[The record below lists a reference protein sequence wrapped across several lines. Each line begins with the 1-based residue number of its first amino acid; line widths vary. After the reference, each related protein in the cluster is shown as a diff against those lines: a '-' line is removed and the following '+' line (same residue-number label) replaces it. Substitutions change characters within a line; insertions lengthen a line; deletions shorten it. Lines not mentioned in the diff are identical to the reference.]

1 MKRFLIAWF
10 LALSIT
16 ASGIARTGDS
26 VDLIINA
33 AESGDDES
41 QYFLAKLYE
50 TGAGDLEK
58 DNAKAAYWLKKASD
72 AGNLD
77 ARCEVAVRYLH
88 GIDGYPIDKAK
99 AFAMLQE
106 NAKQN
111 HPASLREMG
120 RLFDAGMAGFITQ
133 DERKAFNWF
142 MRAAEVDDSLAAVFL
157 GYYYEMG
164 KGGVKQDYAKAL
176 TWYQKGVSQLDPSAM
191 NNIGVMY
198 YHGKGVARDIK
209 EARRWWQIAAKFG
222 SKDAERNL
230 EIIQDAKEE

>member
-1 MKRFLIAWF
+1 MKRFFIAF
-10 LALSIT
+10 LVALSIV
-16 ASGIARTGDS
+16 ASCIVRAGDS

-33 AESGDDES
+33 AESGDAES

-58 DNAKAAYWLKKASD
+58 DSAKAAYWLKQASD

-77 ARCEVAVRYLH
+77 ARCEVAIRYLH
-88 GIDGYPIDKAK
+88 GIEGYPINKAK

-106 NAKQN
+106 NAKQK
-111 HPASLREMG
+111 HPASMREMG
-120 RLFDAGMAGFITQ
+120 RLYDKGLTGFVQQ
-133 DERKAFNWF
+133 DERQAYSWFLKA
-142 MRAAEVDDSLAAVFL
+142 ADVDDSLAAVHL

-164 KGGVKQDYAKAL
+164 KGGLKQDYAKAM
-176 TWYQKGVSQLDPSAM
+176 TWYQKGVSQLEPIAM

-209 EARRWWQIAAKFG
+209 EARRWWQMAAKFG
-222 SKDAERNL
+222 SQDAERNL
-230 EIIQDAKEE
+230 EIVQDAKEK